1 MGGNM
6 KVSVI
11 IASFNRPKLLAQALA
26 SVQAQTH
33 PDIELVLVD
42 ESDLFNVRDLLV
54 GFTRPCSLVR
64 QFVLPDD
71 RKRVNR
77 LGVNM
82 NTGLAMA
89 KGDLVCFLA
98 DDDYYFPTW
107 IEKAVEFFVANP
119 AKAVGYGRLFY
130 TKSMVTTFQPPWTEV
145 RFPKGPVFDP
155 FGVLDHNQVI
165 HRNFHG
171 RYLWTHDVEKIGGS
185 DAWYFRE
192 LASNCTFY
200 AIDADAAVKRL
211 HQKGLQNSQA
221 EYQYGISGLRE

>member
-1 MGGNM
+1 M

-33 PDIELVLVD
+33 PDVELVLVD
-42 ESDLFNVRDLLV
+42 ESDMFDVRDLLV
-54 GFTRPCSLVR
+54 SYKRPVNLIQ
-64 QFVLPDD
+64 QFVKPAE
-71 RKRVNR
+71 RKLINR

-107 IEKAVEFFVANP
+107 LEKAVEFFRVCP
-119 AKAVGYGRLFY
+119 DVSVGYGNLYY
-130 TKSMVTTFQPPWTEV
+130 TKSMQTTFSPPWAEV
-145 RFPKGPVFDP
+145 RGPTGPVLDP

-165 HRNFHG
+165 HRRFE
-171 RYLWTHDVEKIGGS
+171 RPYKWPHDVAKIGGS
-185 DAWYFRE
+185 DAYYFRE
-192 LASNCTFY
+192 VAKDHVFHG
-200 AIDADAAVKRL
+200 IHVDAAVKRL

-221 EYQYGISGLRE
+221 EYRYGISGLRE